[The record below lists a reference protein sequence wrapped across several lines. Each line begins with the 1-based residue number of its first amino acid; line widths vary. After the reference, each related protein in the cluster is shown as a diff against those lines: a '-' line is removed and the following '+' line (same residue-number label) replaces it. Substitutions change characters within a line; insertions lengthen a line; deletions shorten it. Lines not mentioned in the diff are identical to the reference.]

1 MIPWWVGRALLA
13 AGAVAG
19 VFLTALMIANGRSDP
34 RD

>member
-1 MIPWWVGRALLA
+1 MIPWWVGLALLA

-34 RD
+34 HD